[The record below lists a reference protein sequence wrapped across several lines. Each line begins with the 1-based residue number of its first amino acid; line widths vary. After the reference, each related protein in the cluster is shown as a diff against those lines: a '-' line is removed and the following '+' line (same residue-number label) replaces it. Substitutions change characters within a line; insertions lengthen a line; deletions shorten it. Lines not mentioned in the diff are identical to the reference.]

1 MLSLCIMR
9 VIGIAADS
17 YRVESFA
24 DAYMLYSAWYAI
36 WLKKL
41 QKNEKNIS
49 FCTRGFLL
57 MMSAVGT
64 PAFMRASSGLHHAC
78 GHPIRA
84 RCRFRFIFLTTSVNS
99 LYNNRYVGIAQHP
112 AEFCRYPD
120 NWYLNAATNSRL

>member
-1 MLSLCIMR
+1 MR

-41 QKNEKNIS
+41 QKNEKNI
-49 FCTRGFLL
+49 FLYGDCLL

-64 PAFMRASSGLHHAC
+64 PASMRAPSGLHHAY
-78 GHPIRA
+78 GNLR
-84 RCRFRFIFLTTSVNS
+84 
-99 LYNNRYVGIAQHP
+99 Q
-112 AEFCRYPD
+112 
-120 NWYLNAATNSRL
+120 